1 MAIEVKISLF
11 EDLINLLKEIEH
23 WNKTKKLKKLRK
35 SYARIYVLMNELQDS
50 NKNFLGWLKHSDDF
64 NFLAGLMSCSN
75 YRTAHKTNTYG
86 SL

>member
-35 SYARIYVLMNELQDS
+35 SYARIFVLMNELQDS

-64 NFLAGLMSCSN
+64 NSKYLVRVN
-75 YRTAHKTNTYG
+75 HEE
-86 SL
+86 